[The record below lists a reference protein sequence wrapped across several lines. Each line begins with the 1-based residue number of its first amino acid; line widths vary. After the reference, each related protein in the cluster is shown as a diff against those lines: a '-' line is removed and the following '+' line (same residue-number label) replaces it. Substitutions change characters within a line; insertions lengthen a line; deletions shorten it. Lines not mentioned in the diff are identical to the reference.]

1 MSNIPPDDRETRKV
15 MDDFAHMLR
24 QRSEEEREALLIQA
38 RDEALAE
45 ELAEER
51 EQSERDAAALR
62 ETLIYDPGRS
72 VIARAKRRSRPRCC

>member
-1 MSNIPPDDRETRKV
+1 
-15 MDDFAHMLR
+15 MLR
-24 QRSEEEREALLIQA
+24 QRSERAWALLIQA